1 MATSLT
7 KIQRR
12 TGTFGDYTVLGFQY
26 AESSGRSGWYVTVW
40 KNGRDPVHDYWV
52 DDATTAAAIRE
63 VSCRMDYGGHLLFE
77 RFLDPIMLVPEESR
91 AILDAI
97 QCWNLAP

>member
-1 MATSLT
+1 MQETSLT

-12 TGTFGDYTVLGFQY
+12 KGTFGDYTVLGLQY
-26 AESSGRSGWYVTVW
+26 SGASGPGWYVTIW
-40 KNGRDPVHDYWV
+40 QNGRDPVHDYWV
-52 DDATTAAAIRE
+52 DDATAIRE

-77 RFLDPIMLVPEESR
+77 RFLDPIVVVPEESR

-97 QCWNLAP
+97 QCWNCAP

>member
-12 TGTFGDYTVLGFQY
+12 AGTFGGYTVLGLQY
-26 AESSGRSGWYVTVW
+26 AESGGRSGWYVTVC

-52 DDATTAAAIRE
+52 GDVTTAVIRE
-63 VSCRMDYGGHLLFE
+63 ASCRMDYGGHLLFE
-77 RFLDPIMLVPEESR
+77 RLLDPIVLVPEESR

-97 QCWNLAP
+97 QFWNSAP